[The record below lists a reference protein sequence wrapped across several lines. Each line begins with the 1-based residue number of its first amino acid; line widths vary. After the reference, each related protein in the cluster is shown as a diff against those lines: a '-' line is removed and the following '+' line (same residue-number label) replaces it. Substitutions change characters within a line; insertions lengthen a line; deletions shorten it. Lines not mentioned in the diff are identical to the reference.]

1 MTVEVTGLI
10 PDQLCQPLK
19 NDLVKPVR
27 HLSVAVMKVEYDTS
41 GSQGR
46 SYFHD

>member
-1 MTVEVTGLI
+1 MTVEVTGFI

-27 HLSVAVMKVEYDTS
+27 HLSVAVMKVEYYTS
-41 GSQGR
+41 GS
-46 SYFHD
+46 